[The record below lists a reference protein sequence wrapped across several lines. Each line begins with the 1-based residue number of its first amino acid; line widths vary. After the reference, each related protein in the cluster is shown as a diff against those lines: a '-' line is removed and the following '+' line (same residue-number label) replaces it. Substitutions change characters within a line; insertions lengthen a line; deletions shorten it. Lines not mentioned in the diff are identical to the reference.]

1 MSPRAG
7 LDTAAVVEAAAAI
20 ADADGLQQLTLALLA
35 RRLGVRAPSL
45 YAHVG
50 GLDDLRARLGA
61 HGAEQLTEAVTDEV
75 AGRAGSDA
83 LHAAAHAYRRFAHAH
98 PGLYEAMQ
106 RSPDNADS
114 DGGRTAARLVAAWAA
129 VMRGYGLQ
137 GDDAIHAIRVS
148 RAALHGFVT
157 LERDGGF
164 RMEVAVQESFERLL
178 EMLDRGLRPVR
189 ESPP

>member
-1 MSPRAG
+1 MPRAG
-7 LDTAAVVEAAAAI
+7 LDTAAVVRAAAEI
-20 ADADGLQQLTLALLA
+20 ADADGLQQLTLARLA

-61 HGAEQLTEAVTDEV
+61 LGARQLTEAVTDAV
-75 AGRAGSDA
+75 AGRAGFDA
-83 LHAAAHAYRRFAHAH
+83 LHAAAHAYRRYAHAH

-106 RSPDNADS
+106 RSPEDPDS
-114 DGGRTAARLVAAWAA
+114 EAGRIATRLVTAWVA

-137 GDDAIHAIRVS
+137 GDDAIHAVRIC

-164 RMEVAVQESFERLL
+164 RMAVGVQESFERLL
-178 EMLDRGLRPVR
+178 QTLDRGLRRPA
-189 ESPP
+189 E